1 MRAPPAA
8 RLVKSVAGEDFHHAE
23 TVGNCYH
30 AETVD
35 NSHPDAHAHD
45 AHADSDAYAYAY
57 AYSDAYAHSDADPHH
72 GDTHGDSDHG
82 DINASLRHRDTDGDG
97 QRVGGERSR
106 SGDRLDGGDHGAGR
120 RVHRGH
126 VVGAR
131 P

>member
-1 MRAPPAA
+1 LRAPPAA

-35 NSHPDAHAHD
+35 NSHGDTH
-45 AHADSDAYAYAY
+45 
-57 AYSDAYAHSDADPHH
+57 AHSDADAHAHSDTHAHSDADAHH
-72 GDTHGDSDHG
+72 GDSHGDSDHG
-82 DINASLRHRDTDGDG
+82 DISASLRHRDTDGDG
-97 QRVGGERSR
+97 QRHGGERSR
-106 SGDRLDGGDHGAGR
+106 SGDRLDGSDHSAGR

-126 VVGAR
+126 AVGAE

>member
-8 RLVKSVAGEDFHHAE
+8 RRLVKSVAREDFHHAE

-35 NSHPDAHAHD
+35 NSHGDTH
-45 AHADSDAYAYAY
+45 
-57 AYSDAYAHSDADPHH
+57 AHSDADAHH
-72 GDTHGDSDHG
+72 GDSHGDSDHG
-82 DINASLRHRDTDGDG
+82 DISASLRHRDTDGDG
-97 QRVGGERSR
+97 QRHGGERSR
-106 SGDRLDGGDHGAGR
+106 SGDRLDGSDHSAGR

-126 VVGAR
+126 AVGAE